1 MQTDEGALEPVSSCG
16 PIMPTSLV
24 DLLVSF
30 EREVEDEER
39 ADEEIDDIDL
49 DGFIDSDDD

>member
-1 MQTDEGALEPVSSCG
+1 MDEGALEPLWSCA

-24 DLLVSF
+24 DLLVSC
-30 EREVEDEER
+30 EREVEKENEDEEM
-39 ADEEIDDIDL
+39 DDIDL